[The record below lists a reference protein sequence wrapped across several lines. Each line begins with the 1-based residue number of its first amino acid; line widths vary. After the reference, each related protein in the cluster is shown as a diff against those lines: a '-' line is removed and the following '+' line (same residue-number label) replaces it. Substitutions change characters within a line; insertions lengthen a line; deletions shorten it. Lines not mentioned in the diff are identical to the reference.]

1 MKKITLCFFIVIT
14 QTLFAQTKITE
25 NEKLAA
31 TCKVWGFLKYYHPEV
46 AGGKTNWDKNL
57 FAVLPEIDKAKTK
70 EEFSTVLE
78 KWIDALGVVSASK
91 PLLLDSKTD
100 FFYKNLD
107 LDWIKKNR
115 LFSKKLS
122 QQLQYITE
130 NRFQGKNHYVS
141 LEGEGVRL
149 SFTNEIEY
157 PEFDW
162 TNRNMRI
169 LSLFR
174 FWNYVEYFFPY
185 KYVMDQKWDDALTEI
200 LPHIAA
206 PASEKDFLLAMRELS
221 IKLNDTHAGTF
232 NMKMIEHL
240 GGQKYIAASIKIV
253 EDKAIITNLVND
265 SLAKIDDIKIGDI
278 ITKVNGKTVA
288 EKITELEKYMSGSN
302 KNAALPSIGMV
313 MLTGNTPDIEIE
325 FIRNNVKTV
334 KRLHLYENKDLKR
347 TPPKSTDK
355 WKLLEN
361 NIGYVNMSQV
371 EKVDINLMMKELKN
385 AQAIIFDVRSRPKY
399 TDFLVQEYL
408 NPEPKPILRL
418 LSQDL
423 SFPGRYIWANEMQE
437 CGKVN
442 PDYYKGK
449 VIVLVGSGT
458 FSFGEQTAM
467 AFQTGPN
474 TTVIGTQTA
483 GADGP
488 NYNFTIINGFN
499 SSFTSSGVF
508 YPNKKETQRVGI
520 VPNIVVKPTIA
531 GTQTKK
537 DEVLDRA
544 IQFVNKGA

>member
-14 QTLFAQTKITE
+14 QTLFSQTKITE
-25 NEKLAA
+25 NQKLAA

-46 AGGKTNWDKNL
+46 AGGKTNWDKKL
-57 FAVLPEIDKAKTK
+57 FDILPEIDKAQTK
-70 EEFSTVLE
+70 EEFSTILE
-78 KWIDALGVVSASK
+78 KWVETLGVVPANK
-91 PLLLDSKTD
+91 PLVLDAKTD
-100 FFYKNLD
+100 LFTKNLD
-107 LDWIKKNR
+107 LDWIKRNK

-122 QQLQYITE
+122 EQLQFITE

-157 PEFDW
+157 TEFDW
-162 TNRNMRI
+162 TNKNMRI

-185 KYVMDQKWDDALTEI
+185 KYVMDQKWDDALVEI
-200 LPHIAA
+200 LPNIAT

-232 NMKMIEHL
+232 SMKMIEYL
-240 GGQKYIAASIKIV
+240 GGEKYIAASVKIID
-253 EDKAIITNLVND
+253 DKAVVTNLAND
-265 SLAKIDDIKIGDI
+265 SLANIDDIKIGDI

-288 EKITELEKYMSGSN
+288 QKVKELEKYMSGSN
-302 KNAALPSIGMV
+302 KDAALPSIGMV
-313 MLTGNTPDIEIE
+313 MLTGNMPDLEIE
-325 FIRNNVKTV
+325 FIRNNLKSV
-334 KRLHLYENKDLKR
+334 KRIRLYENRDLKR

-355 WKLLEN
+355 WKILEN

-371 EKVDINLMMKELKN
+371 EKVDINVMMEELKN
-385 AQAIIFDVRSRPKY
+385 TQSIIFDVRSRPKY
-399 TDFLVQEYL
+399 TDFLLHEYL

-437 CGKVN
+437 CGKIN

-467 AFQTGPN
+467 AFQTAPN
-474 TTVIGTQTA
+474 TTIIGSQTA

-520 VPNIVVKPTIA
+520 VPNIVVKPTIV
-531 GTQTKK
+531 GTQEKK